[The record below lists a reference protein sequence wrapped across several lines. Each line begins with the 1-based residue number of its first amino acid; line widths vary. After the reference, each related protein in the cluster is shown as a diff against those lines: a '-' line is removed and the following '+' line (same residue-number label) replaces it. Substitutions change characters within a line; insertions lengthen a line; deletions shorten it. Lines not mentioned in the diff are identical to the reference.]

1 MNALKQEGQRVV
13 DLFCHATG
21 WLTADGKPWISRFLR
36 TCISRRWRRLS
47 PQFRA
52 AYLPL
57 AEEMRSLW
65 ERCAA
70 LGVLPVDVTSAAPE
84 DPGDNALSNL
94 SDVSLAQFIFLQAWV
109 ANAPEESLL
118 RTAYGYR
125 TALRFTLTRRPEDDV
140 LMSVAEQHALAA
152 LASPEERQTLQ
163 SESHRV
169 LLSNVL
175 RDVRRENDALRKF
188 TGTQH

>member
-21 WLTADGKPWISRFLR
+21 WLTADGKPSISRFLR
-36 TCISRRWRRLS
+36 ICISRRWRRLS

-65 ERCAA
+65 ERGAA
-70 LGVLPVDVTSAAPE
+70 LGVLPVDVTSAAPA
-84 DPGDNALSNL
+84 DSGDNALSNL
-94 SDVSLAQFIFLQAWV
+94 SDLRLAQLILLQAWV
-109 ANAPEESLL
+109 DNAPEESLL

-125 TALRFTLTRRPEDDV
+125 TALRFTLTKRPEDDV
-140 LMSVAEQHALAA
+140 LMSVAERRTLAA
-152 LASPEERQTLQ
+152 LMSPEERQTLQ
-163 SESHRV
+163 SESHNVR
-169 LLSNVL
+169 LSNVL
-175 RDVRRENDALRKF
+175 RDVRRANDALRKF